1 LRLLGQRSYAMYL
14 IHYCVIQ
21 AVEQKLGVGMFTAC
35 LVAAPPVCGYAW
47 AMWRFVEAPLAGIRK
62 GFRSRRIVGSNE
74 VLEGIAVSGNK
85 QIKIA
90 SAANRG

>member
-1 LRLLGQRSYAMYL
+1 MYL

-21 AVEQKLGVGMFTAC
+21 SVEQKLGVGMFTAC

-62 GFRSRRIVGSNE
+62 GFHSTRIVGTTK
-74 VLEGIAVSGNK
+74 VLHGIAVAGDK
-85 QIKIA
+85 QIGIA
-90 SAANRG
+90 SAENHG